1 MVGGTWI
8 PESAPDTIEGSFSRS
23 LQLSKLW
30 MCRELKR
37 QMADLGIPRFK
48 KVYSLGS
55 WYGNM
60 ALFMVVS
67 HVPFDTMVDVD
78 INQRYLDAS
87 RKLFPRLHASGRL
100 VSICGDCNRLV
111 YKLRQPS
118 LVINN
123 STNNMRNDGWLERIP
138 RGTMVAMQGRSNEP
152 HNELNNAGSLEE
164 FDRLHPLSETMF
176 LGSIDL
182 SDPGDSY
189 QRWMKIGRR

>member
-1 MVGGTWI
+1 MI
-8 PESAPDTIEGSFSRS
+8 PESAPDTVDGSFSES

-30 MCRELKR
+30 MCQQLKR
-37 QMADLGIPRFK
+37 LMADRGIPRFR

-60 ALFMVVS
+60 ALFMVIS

-78 INQRYLDAS
+78 INPDYLDTS
-87 RKLFPRLHASGRL
+87 RKLFPRLHDSGKL

-138 RGTMVAMQGRSNEP
+138 RGTMVAMQGRSDEP
-152 HNELNNAGSLEE
+152 DNELNKAGSLAE
-164 FDRLHPLSETMF
+164 FDGLHPLSETLF

-182 SDPGDSY
+182 RDPGDEY
-189 QRWMKIGRR
+189 QRWMKIGLR